1 MDNQVQNFNTST
13 MNLPMQAA
21 SVDREE
27 RMGEAMDA
35 GIDPALFGLSWDDI
49 KNGISTV
56 APYAM
61 NAAKAFL

>member
-1 MDNQVQNFNTST
+1 